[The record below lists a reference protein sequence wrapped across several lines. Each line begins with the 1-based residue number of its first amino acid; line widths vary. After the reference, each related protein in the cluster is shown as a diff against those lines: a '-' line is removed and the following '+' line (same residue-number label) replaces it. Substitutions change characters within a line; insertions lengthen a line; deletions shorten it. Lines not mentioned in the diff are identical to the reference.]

1 MRLIT
6 KMKRALTLL
15 LLLPI
20 ITGCDNISYTFEKQ
34 EYLKRCDTKMPEEGN
49 ANGDVETLRRWK
61 MEDLMGYCI
70 EKSKEWERKWGS
82 NPPES
87 LW

>member
-1 MRLIT
+1 
-6 KMKRALTLL
+6 
-15 LLLPI
+15 
-20 ITGCDNISYTFEKQ
+20 
-34 EYLKRCDTKMPEEGN
+34 MPEKGN

-70 EKSKEWERKWGS
+70 EKSKEWERKWGN
-82 NPPES
+82 NPPEA